1 MATESSMFFRFSCRS
16 NLSSFSRR
24 KRCWTGG
31 LGPSATHL
39 PLPLTD
45 GYTLL
50 RARVPSQPLP
60 QPQKRLSLIC
70 PHPHS
75 LLATDP
81 SPEKSQHSMLLHHFS
96 STAVEVEDGM
106 CEGVTHKATRE
117 SRARWWPGIRLGPDT
132 RRYRVGPRQQGF
144 QPALCWMPS
153 EAGTGAAERPF
164 ITRWMGSPLEEAR
177 PAVLQPHLPFIPPD
191 AHVGVR

>member
-1 MATESSMFFRFSCRS
+1 MRVRRMKMATESSMFFRFSCRS
-16 NLSSFSRR
+16 NWSSFSRR

-39 PLPLTD
+39 PLPLSD

-60 QPQKRLSLIC
+60 QPQERLSLIC
-70 PHPHS
+70 SHPHS
-75 LLATDP
+75 LLAAGP

-117 SRARWWPGIRLGPDT
+117 GRLGGGLALPGESGSSWGGSVPLT
-132 RRYRVGPRQQGF
+132 HPRSCL
-144 QPALCWMPS
+144 AN
-153 EAGTGAAERPF
+153 
-164 ITRWMGSPLEEAR
+164 
-177 PAVLQPHLPFIPPD
+177 
-191 AHVGVR
+191 